1 MSKTWSA
8 AYSVHTYEMDRQ
20 QLASLRA
27 ICGYL
32 IDTAGQHVHEIGWS
46 IPQLLEQERSWF
58 FSRFLLRMET
68 YPAWQDEITVE
79 TWPPGSQK
87 LLALRDWRLYSD
99 RRLIGLATSGW
110 LMIDIRKRRP
120 LRPESYPD
128 WKRHLHPQR
137 SIAHTF
143 GKLPEIDDG
152 DEAAEAREF
161 RVRFSDV
168 DINGHAN
175 YLSYI
180 DWILEAVP
188 PATRD
193 EGQIAEME
201 IHFLREVNFGEQLL
215 SRAQRSGAVNISPI
229 SDNASEETAGTRFLH
244 SLVRK
249 QDGVELVRARSVWK
263 PVGSG

>member
-1 MSKTWSA
+1 MSNTWSEIFA
-8 AYSVHTYEMDRQ
+8 VHTYELDRQ
-20 QLASLRA
+20 QRASLRA
-27 ICGYL
+27 ICSYL
-32 IDTAGQHVHEIGWS
+32 IETAGHHTHEIGWS
-46 IPQLLEQERSWF
+46 IPQLMEQDRSWF

-68 YPAWQDEITVE
+68 YPGWRDKITVE

-87 LLALRDWRLYSD
+87 LLALRDWRIFSGQQ
-99 RRLIGLATSGW
+99 LIGLATSGW
-110 LMIDIRKRRP
+110 LMIDVEKRRP

-128 WKRHLHPQR
+128 WKRFLQPER
-137 SIAHTF
+137 SIPHTF
-143 GKLPEIDDG
+143 GRLPALDG
-152 DEAAEAREF
+152 GGESLQAQDF
-161 RVRFSDV
+161 RVRFGDV
-168 DINGHAN
+168 DVNDHAN

-193 EGQIAEME
+193 EQRIAEME
-201 IHFLREVNFGEQLL
+201 VHFLREVNFGEQLF
-215 SRAQRSGAVNISPI
+215 SRVQLSGAGKISPI

-244 SLVRK
+244 SLVRR